1 MARPLKATDESTF
14 VRQVSAEIR
23 RRRLATF
30 DSVEPAA
37 AVAGVPVP
45 TWYRWEQGAVTLAAL
60 PLCAAALGCTP
71 AALLPASSAAK
82 KKAAKR

>member
-1 MARPLKATDESTF
+1 MARPTKPTDESTF

-23 RRRLATF
+23 RRRLEVF
-30 DSVEPAA
+30 VSVEPAA
-37 AVAGVPVP
+37 AAAGVPAP

-71 AALLPASSAAK
+71 AALLPATSAAK
-82 KKAAKR
+82 KKTAKR

>member
-1 MARPLKATDESTF
+1 MARPVKQSDETTF
-14 VRQVSAEIR
+14 VRQVSGEIR
-23 RRRLATF
+23 RRRLAMF

-37 AVAGVPVP
+37 AAAGVPAP
-45 TWYRWEQGAVTLAAL
+45 TWYRWEQGAVTLAAI